1 MEHRVRFSRHR
12 AANSAGVFCSSA
24 ERRAPSAERR
34 VQAAVV
40 VVDGEELAEFL
51 GSSNVSKISRSNSS
65 SRNLALKDSM
75 NGFSEGLSGST

>member
-1 MEHRVRFSRHR
+1 
-12 AANSAGVFCSSA
+12 
-24 ERRAPSAERR
+24 